1 MRRVATPIFT
11 TLGVVLLA
19 ISLLAG
25 YATAVIVS
33 DSGFANHTVSALQ
46 SPGVQSALSGVIT
59 SKVMAQLP
67 PQYQIAQPVVE
78 RATSAVL
85 ASTEFQNAFRHV
97 VFHAHHAAL
106 SEHNNRVVINLA
118 RQGAVVATYLST
130 LDPSLGAKLNPAIK
144 SLAKI
149 GGTNGLLP
157 VIRALKAVRNV
168 AIVAPIV
175 ALVFLVLA
183 LTVSMNR
190 RRTMRAI
197 GISVAAVGGV
207 FWLLLSLGGWL
218 IPMFLNDPIHEA
230 MPGLWAAFTADLK
243 RDSLIL
249 TVMGL
254 ILVAISSASLPL
266 PSSAPTVA
274 GLRLWFERS
283 WANTWS
289 RVAIAVFAVLLGILL
304 ILNPLALFRGVVFAL
319 GAAIIYVATS
329 AVLELGRHDE
339 VQVAGTGAAGAH
351 RVEALDAARW
361 SIAVGVGVVFL
372 ILSMKVTL
380 SS

>member
-1 MRRVATPIFT
+1 MSPSWRRS
-11 TLGVVLLA
+11 
-19 ISLLAG
+19 SL
-25 YATAVIVS
+25 S
-33 DSGFANHTVSALQ
+33 CFW
-46 SPGVQSALSGVIT
+46 
-59 SKVMAQLP
+59 
-67 PQYQIAQPVVE
+67 
-78 RATSAVL
+78 
-85 ASTEFQNAFRHV
+85 
-97 VFHAHHAAL
+97 
-106 SEHNNRVVINLA
+106 
-118 RQGAVVATYLST
+118 
-130 LDPSLGAKLNPAIK
+130 SL
-144 SLAKI
+144 
-149 GGTNGLLP
+149 
-157 VIRALKAVRNV
+157 R
-168 AIVAPIV
+168 
-175 ALVFLVLA
+175 

-197 GISVAAVGGV
+197 GISVAGVGGV
-207 FWLLLSLGGWL
+207 FWLLLSLGGRP

-230 MPGLWAAFTADLK
+230 MPGLRAAFTSDLK

-266 PSSAPTVA
+266 PSSAPSVA

-289 RVAIAVFAVLLGILL
+289 RVAMAVFAVLLGILL
-304 ILNPLALFRGVVFAL
+304 ILNPLALFRGVVFAI

-339 VQVAGTGAAGAH
+339 VQVAGTSAAGAH
-351 RVEALDAARW
+351 HVEALDAARW